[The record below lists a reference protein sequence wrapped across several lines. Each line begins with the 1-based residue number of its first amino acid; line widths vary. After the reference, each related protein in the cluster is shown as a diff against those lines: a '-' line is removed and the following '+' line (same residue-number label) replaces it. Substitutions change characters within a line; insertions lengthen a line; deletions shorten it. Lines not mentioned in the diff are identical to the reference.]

1 MKRLAAALGL
11 SVLLVGVVVYILTT
25 LQRDALAFDPPSGG
39 GGNPCD
45 GAICPACQHCYNDNG
60 TARCVD
66 DPHDACHDACG
77 NPVCSGGCDCCL
89 PVIVSQPASQTRS
102 SGQSATFEVTT
113 TGGAASS
120 YQWRKNSVD
129 LGNGGTVSGATSAIL
144 TLISV
149 TTYDSEASYD
159 VIVANACGS
168 VTSSPPALLTVVPDD
183 DPAHYENTPP
193 SFTVSYP
200 PAGAT
205 IP

>member
-1 MKRLAAALGL
+1 MGIEFVMRTAIDLALYTR
-11 SVLLVGVVVYILTT
+11 VLRTAVCTVVIFAVAKAKAQESIPESDPCAGVSCS
-25 LQRDALAFDPPSGG
+25 ACEHCE
-39 GGNPCD
+39 GGN
-45 GAICPACQHCYNDNG
+45 
-60 TARCVD
+60 CVD
-66 DPHDACHDACG
+66 DSHDACHDACG

-120 YQWRKNSVD
+120 YQWRKDSVN
-129 LGNGGTVSGATSAIL
+129 LGNGGTVSGATSPIL

-149 TTYDSEASYD
+149 ATYDSEASYD
-159 VIVANACGS
+159 VVVVNACGS
-168 VTSSPPALLTVVPDD
+168 VTSSPPATLTVLPDD
-183 DPAHYENTPP
+183 DPTHYENTPP